1 MELDLG
7 ERREA
12 LLPNG
17 FARGHRIPPT
27 SWENGEEAVD
37 EGSTGC
43 SLSLRLEGAR

>member
-7 ERREA
+7 ERQEA
-12 LLPNG
+12 LPPNG
-17 FARGHRIPPT
+17 FARAHRITPT

-37 EGSTGC
+37 EGSIGC